1 MTVIPQK
8 TLRNE
13 IGDILRR
20 AEAGEHFTIT
30 VAGRP
35 TAELGPLR
43 SRQWV
48 SGDPLAAVWQ
58 TPAPESLM
66 DDLGRMGASLADPFA

>member
-1 MTVIPQK
+1 MTTIPQK
-8 TLRNE
+8 TLRND

-35 TAELGPLR
+35 AAELGPLR

-48 SGDPLAAVWQ
+48 SGQALAAVWQ

-66 DDLGRMGASLADPFA
+66 DDLGRMGAKLTDPFA